1 MIQIRKVMNLIDFI
15 TEKIIKKIS
24 FVFGKSRQSR
34 RVIVLFLD
42 EIILITSFYFAF
54 WLAGENIFILESYS
68 WLISSLLI
76 LGPPLYLL
84 TGQYKGLTKYA
95 GSFSLYLI
103 LIRNGFLLFLTYII
117 GIFLNKATPDINN
130 IILIW
135 IILTG
140 LSGTIRFAIRDIL
153 LRFQNVAN
161 NKKLNVAIFGAGS
174 AGAQLAASLR
184 FSREKQVLTFIDDS
198 QKLWNRNINGIPIK
212 KLDEVLDNNKH
223 KIDEILLAIPSL
235 TKQRRRTILSNLN
248 KLGIP
253 ILQIPSI
260 EDLTSGRAKIDNL
273 IPIDIQD
280 LLGRDIVNAN
290 IELIENAIQGKVIC
304 VSGAGGSIGSELC
317 RQINALNPKKLILIE
332 NNELNLYTIQ
342 KDLIDSE
349 KDAEQEKSNIIPI
362 LGSATDKNLITH
374 VFTNY
379 KIDIVFHAAA
389 YKHVPIVESNPIAGI
404 KNNVFSTKI
413 ICECAQDA
421 KIKNVILI
429 STDKAVRPSNIMG
442 ASKRLAEL
450 VVQSYSEDQEKLYL
464 QNNLYKKTCYSI
476 VRFGNVL
483 GSSGSVVPLFQQQ
496 IEKGG
501 PITLT
506 HDDVIRYFMTI
517 PEAAELVLQT
527 TELAEGGDVF
537 LLDMGEPVKI
547 RSIAEQMIK
556 LSGLTLKND
565 HNEEGDIEI
574 VTTGLRPGEKLYE
587 ELLIDGKSEKTINPL
602 IYRASEKYIPSN
614 ILNPLLKKLAD
625 SLNRKDKK
633 LSLELLSK
641 LVPEWKVNNR

>member
-633 LSLELLSK
+633 LSL
-641 LVPEWKVNNR
+641 